1 MIETWRWFG
10 PEDKVTLSDIRQT
23 GASGIVTSLYHLEP
37 GMVWK
42 KEEISSRL
50 AEISGSKSHPT
61 NLSWQVVESLPVS
74 ETIKTGSHPRDE
86 HIKAWIE
93 SMENLSELGI
103 KVICYNFMPIL
114 DWTRTELAAPM
125 SSGATAMYFDLLDFI
140 AFDCFILE
148 RINAQS
154 DYEKQLVDVAKK
166 RFEGFSKEKKST
178 LSKNITAGLPGAGE
192 KLTFEEVKRRLEA
205 YSGIDADK
213 LRENFK
219 YFLDAVVPTAE
230 KLGVRLCCHPDDPP
244 WPLLGLPRIMST
256 EEDYNWLVNIHPSKA
271 NGITFCTGS
280 LGASFENDLPGMV
293 SRMGQHIHF
302 LHLRN
307 VTREQESI
315 PTSFY
320 EDEHLSGNSDMIE
333 IISEI
338 IREENRRKAEGRE
351 DWSIPMRPDHGQNI
365 LDDHGRN
372 AMPGYPAIGR
382 LKGLAELRGVFKA
395 LEHKICTEE

>member
-10 PEDKVTLSDIRQT
+10 PTDKVTLSDIRQT

-37 GMVWK
+37 GLVWK

-50 AEISGSKSHPT
+50 TEIAGSKSHPT

-74 ETIKTGSHPRDE
+74 EVIKTGSHPRDE

-154 DYEKQLVDVAKK
+154 DYKKQLVDVAKK

-192 KLTFEEVKRRLEA
+192 KLTFQEVKRRLEG
-205 YSGIDADK
+205 YSGIDADR

-256 EEDYNWLVNIHPSKA
+256 EEDYNWLVNVHPSKA
-271 NGITFCTGS
+271 NGITLCTGS
-280 LGASFENDLPGMV
+280 LGTSFENDLPGMV
-293 SRMGQHIHF
+293 SRLGKHIHF

-307 VTREQESI
+307 VTREKESI

-320 EDEHLSGNSDMIE
+320 EDEHLLGNTDMVE
-333 IISEI
+333 TISEI
-338 IREENRRKAEGRE
+338 IREENRRKTEGRE

-382 LKGLAELRGVFKA
+382 LKGLAELRGVFRA
-395 LEHKICTEE
+395 LEHKI